1 MQFVLKNDA
10 GDILTITVEEG
21 CGPKFA
27 VQRNMEIESRE
38 ERTEATFKE
47 VDAQEVTERERRWA
61 KTPKRSVPCAGGPRT
76 FFWSNGQWL
85 EFDFS
90 IPELVFLPDPDS
102 SDYQKAP
109 TDTPG
114 LYY

>member
-10 GDILTITVEEG
+10 GDILTITMEEG

-27 VQRNMEIESRE
+27 VQQHAYVETPEKQRQAFFDK
-38 ERTEATFKE
+38 T
-47 VDAQEVTERERRWA
+47 DAQELAERKRRWA

-76 FFWSNGQWL
+76 FFWCNGQWL

-90 IPELVFLPDPDS
+90 IPELMFLPDPDS

-109 TDTPG
+109 MDTPG